1 MASPNSLRS
10 QRRAW
15 LPMPQW
21 RSEVESPLY
30 SVAARLPL
38 SRRHN
43 NTVILPLPLFVDHDR
58 DVHHCCCRNIACR
71 DRSRQLCS
79 AHKSSGSVVSVPLH
93 DRIRGEIRTSDEQ
106 RKVGSARCGCVGRE
120 NAKRRLLAITEKR
133 IFLDV
138 RREDWDSTFRKAG
151 QVLLET
157 TLSTTKRFTRYRCP
171 NIPLGDVATEKSV
184 GEP

>member
-1 MASPNSLRS
+1 MRVPGTRILREGWD
-10 QRRAW
+10 ADLGGFW
-15 LPMPQW
+15 L
-21 RSEVESPLY
+21 E
-30 SVAARLPL
+30 
-38 SRRHN
+38 
-43 NTVILPLPLFVDHDR
+43 
-58 DVHHCCCRNIACR
+58 C
-71 DRSRQLCS
+71 
-79 AHKSSGSVVSVPLH
+79 
-93 DRIRGEIRTSDEQ
+93 
-106 RKVGSARCGCVGRE
+106 CVGRSVLG
-120 NAKRRLLAITEKR
+120 AWFGVFPQLVCVVLAITEKR

>member
-1 MASPNSLRS
+1 MGQTVPQPGSNTLSVGVARRNRRIAYEIPLELTDVELSIRYAFPNGP
-10 QRRAW
+10 W
-15 LPMPQW
+15 
-21 RSEVESPLY
+21 EV
-30 SVAARLPL
+30 
-38 SRRHN
+38 
-43 NTVILPLPLFVDHDR
+43 
-58 DVHHCCCRNIACR
+58 
-71 DRSRQLCS
+71 
-79 AHKSSGSVVSVPLH
+79 
-93 DRIRGEIRTSDEQ
+93 
-106 RKVGSARCGCVGRE
+106 
-120 NAKRRLLAITEKR
+120 LAITEKR